1 MAPIGT
7 FIFMLAAIR
16 SPGLGPIALCL
27 TLCVWGAGVGAEP
40 PPVREFSAE
49 IVSRDAGGVIA
60 GAVARLYAM
69 NRKVRIE
76 TPEAPAGFFLIDA
89 EAGTASFVRPAQ
101 RVFMDA
107 KQSTRLTQIFV
118 PVDLHDPCRQWQAAA
133 KNAGLLESGGE
144 WRCERAAPAIAGKG
158 GAVEYNVVS
167 PDRESSR
174 LWIDPNLEFPVKLQ
188 TSDGASIALE
198 HIREGVQPASLFTL
212 PPDYRKLDPQE
223 LIDRIKRSDVWVE
236 QSHP

>member
-1 MAPIGT
+1 
-7 FIFMLAAIR
+7 MLAAIR
-16 SPGLGPIALCL
+16 SPGLGPIALSL
-27 TLCVWGAGVGAEP
+27 ALCVWGAGAGAEP

-60 GAVARLYAM
+60 GATARLYAM

-76 TPEAPAGFFLIDA
+76 TSEAPAGFFLIDA
-89 EAGTASFVRPAQ
+89 EAGTTFFVRPAQ

-107 KQSTRLTQIFV
+107 RQSTRLTEIFV
-118 PVDLHDPCRQWQAAA
+118 PVDSHDPCRQWQVAA
-133 KNAGLLESGGE
+133 KNAGLLEFGE
-144 WRCERAAPAIAGKG
+144 LRCERAASAIAGKG

-167 PDRESSR
+167 PDRKSSR
-174 LWIDPNLEFPVKLQ
+174 RWIDPNLEFPVKLQ
-188 TSDGASIALE
+188 TSDGASIVLE

-212 PPDYRKLDPQE
+212 PLDYRKLDPQE

-236 QSHP
+236 QSHR